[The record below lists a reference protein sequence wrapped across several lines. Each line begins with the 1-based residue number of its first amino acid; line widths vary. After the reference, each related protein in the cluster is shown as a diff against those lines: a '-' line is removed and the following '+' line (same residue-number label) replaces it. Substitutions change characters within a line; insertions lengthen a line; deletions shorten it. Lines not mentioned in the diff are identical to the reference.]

1 MKDKILALLVAK
13 FAGVRKDGL
22 AQLAA
27 MLSLQIEKEE
37 EVTAIIDKLTPEKVD
52 SFIKDWRK
60 DVDKEVSESN
70 KTFEGNL
77 KKKYDFV
84 EKKEPDTNPNPN
96 PKQESGK
103 DDIATIVANAVKA
116 AVEPFQQKLSAF
128 EGSKIKETRLQTL
141 QGKLKDTPKTYSDK
155 IIADFN
161 RMSFESDDSFNEYL
175 SETEKNISDFTQ
187 ELADSKLATGTRPY
201 VSTSTEKESP
211 AVQAYIQAK
220 TADNLDGKKI

>member
-84 EKKEPDTNPNPN
+84 EKKEPDPNPNPN

-155 IIADFN
+155 IISDFN
-161 RMSFESDDSFNEYL
+161 RMNFESDDSFNEYL

-187 ELADSKLATGTRPY
+187 ELADSKLSTGGRPY